1 MESKLLE
8 SIMREFSWSRSI
20 NSYKKVQILYS
31 KIIRGNAFQLKKLR
45 NKNFEYLNVG
55 CGESNY
61 PNFLNLDYQWRPHVH
76 ICWDITKGIPLDS
89 NSMKGIFIEHCL
101 EHITFSQCQ
110 DVLKELYRI
119 LRSNGTIRVIVPDA
133 EFYIELYKKGKNGE
147 IVSFPYVTEKDIK
160 NGFTSIMAINRI
172 FRNHGHQYA
181 YDAQTLIMQLKKA
194 GYGSIRKVNFMNGVD
209 EKLLID
215 SEFRKVES
223 LYIEAS
229 KV

>member
-1 MESKLLE
+1 MKNKLLE
-8 SIMREFSWSRSI
+8 SIMREFSWSRPI
-20 NSYKKVQILYS
+20 NTYNKVQVIYS
-31 KIIRGNAFQLKKLR
+31 KIIRGNTFQLKKL
-45 NKNFEYLNVG
+45 NKNYWYLNVG

-101 EHITFSQCQ
+101 EHITFPQCQ

-119 LRSNGTIRVIVPDA
+119 LRTNGTIRVIIPDA
-133 EFYIELYKKGKNGE
+133 ELYIELYQKEQNGE
-147 IVSFPYVTEKDIK
+147 IVSFPYVTEEDIK
-160 NGFTSIMAINRI
+160 NGFTPIMAINRI
-172 FRNHGHQYA
+172 FRKHGHQYA
-181 YDAQTLIMQLKKA
+181 YDARTLITMLRKA
-194 GYGSIRKVNFMNGVD
+194 GFSSIRKVNFMEGIDKN
-209 EKLLID
+209 LLID